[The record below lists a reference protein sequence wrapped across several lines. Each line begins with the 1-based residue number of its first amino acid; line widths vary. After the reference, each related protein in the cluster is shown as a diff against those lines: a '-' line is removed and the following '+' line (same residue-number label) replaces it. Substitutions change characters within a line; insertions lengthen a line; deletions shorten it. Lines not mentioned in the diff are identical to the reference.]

1 MPIGKAEILA
11 VLADPVLSRMNF
23 AVGDVKINVRQ
34 YKNVADYIAD
44 GDIGVISGTGAL
56 AFYDGNRNEIET
68 QAGNP
73 PLGLADR
80 AQILHECTHALA
92 DIDGVDV
99 LRLTDEVAAYLAQLI
114 YMHISNP
121 GPLPTGP
128 RGAAGPRGR
137 LIMGVNA
144 VIRKYELHQ
153 PKGFGVSISD
163 LDIWNLANDVRRHPD
178 YTTVRHTDKTS
189 PDPRNR
195 GVPVKTNQMRALK
208 AALKG
213 GPRRARIYTPSPRLE
228 IF

>member
-11 VLADPVLSRMNF
+11 VLADPLLARMNF
-23 AVGDVKINVRQ
+23 AVGDIMINAQQ
-34 YKNVADYIAD
+34 YKNVAAYIAD
-44 GDIGVISGTGAL
+44 GDIGVVSGRGAL

-73 PLGLADR
+73 PLNLADR
-80 AQILHECTHALA
+80 AQILHECTHAIA
-92 DIDGVDV
+92 DVNALDV
-99 LRLTDEVAAYLAQLI
+99 LRLTDEVAAYLAQLT
-114 YMHISNP
+114 YMHISQP

-128 RGAAGPRGR
+128 RGPARPMGR
-137 LIMGVNA
+137 LTMGVNA

-163 LDIWNLANDVRRHPD
+163 LDIWNLANDVRRHPE
-178 YTTVRHTDKTS
+178 YTTVKHTDKSTR
-189 PDPRNR
+189 DPRNL
-195 GVPVKTNQMRALK
+195 GVPVKNNQMRALK

-213 GPRRARIYTPSPRLE
+213 RPPRARTYTPSPRLE